1 MYLSTMYLSTLYLN
15 TKRFA
20 NQVYYARDYKSEI
33 HRGGPFISQP
43 KNPAQ
48 EPNTT
53 NRAIDPSARVVGHHL
68 VGEKLDGPHGL
79 LVGQVTPLEGRDE
92 VVGPGGRVLVEVIPD
107 RLR

>member
-1 MYLSTMYLSTLYLN
+1 MSLSVMYLSAMYLI
-15 TKRFA
+15 TKIFA
-20 NQVYYARDYKSEI
+20 SQVYYARDYKLEI

-92 VVGPGGRVLVEVIPD
+92 VVGPGGRVLVQVTTD